1 MEKQAVV
8 CSGKVIL
15 VLSKKKKEYDQS
27 KKLVLELEI
36 YSAYEAKDKRKILRR
51 NFELVERDCYV
62 ETVNIIGHKLRKMQK
77 KIINP

>member
-15 VLSKKKKEYDQS
+15 VLCKKKKEYDQS

-36 YSAYEAKDKRKILRR
+36 YSAYEAKDKRKILRL